1 MTQPQTL
8 TGKVALVTGAA
19 GAIGTAT
26 AALLA
31 ARGAR
36 VVAADMPGAD
46 TAALRTAVPDA
57 HLVKVDVTEEA
68 SVAAMVEA
76 TRAAFGGRID
86 VFVNNA
92 GVEGPVKPIPDYPLD
107 AFRKVFAVNV
117 EGVFLG
123 LKYVLPVMI
132 EQGTGSVVNMA
143 SVAGLSGAPG
153 MAGYNASKH
162 AVVGLTRVA
171 ALEVAGKG
179 VRVNCVNPGP
189 IDGRMM
195 ASLDTGAG
203 IEQARR
209 AQAIPARRYGTA
221 DEVARMVAFLAS
233 DDAAYVNGSIN
244 TVDGALS
251 GW

>member
-1 MTQPQTL
+1 MTEPQTL

-31 ARGAR
+31 ARGAQ
-36 VVAADMPGAD
+36 VVAADMAGAD
-46 TAALRTAVPDA
+46 TAALRAAAPDV
-57 HLVKVDVTEEA
+57 HLVEVDVTDEA

-76 TRAAFGGRID
+76 ARAAFGGRID
-86 VFVNNA
+86 IFVNNA

-117 EGVFLG
+117 DGVFLG
-123 LKYVLPVMI
+123 LRHVLPVML
-132 EQGTGSVVNMA
+132 EQGAGSVVNMA

-195 ASLDTGAG
+195 ASLDAGAG

-209 AQAIPARRYGTA
+209 AQAVPAGRYGTA

-233 DDAAYVNGSIN
+233 DDAAYVNGSVN